1 MLEKQQLIE
10 LGFHPLGHFT
20 VGDVLMYELYR
31 NINLSVTNLGT
42 PNEMVFI
49 TSSNK
54 DITDI
59 TDVIALHNY
68 DYDGYLTLERLKVFM
83 ALKK

>member
-1 MLEKQQLIE
+1 MKNEDLFDI
-10 LGFHPLGHFT
+10 GFKPIKHF
-20 VGDVLMYELYR
+20 
-31 NINLSVTNLGT
+31 NIGNNVVFNIDQNRTISASQIGT

-49 TSSNK
+49 CEHDHNDHTI
-54 DITDI
+54 ITDLVRI
-59 TDVIALHNY
+59 HNY